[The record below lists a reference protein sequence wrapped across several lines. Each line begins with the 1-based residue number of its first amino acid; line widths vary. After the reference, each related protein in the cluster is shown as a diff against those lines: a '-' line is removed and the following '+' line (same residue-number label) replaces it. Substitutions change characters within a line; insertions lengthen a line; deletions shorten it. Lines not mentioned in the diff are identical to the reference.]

1 VTGTDLALVLLALAT
16 LPALVRVV
24 RGPTSTDRV
33 VAAELVF
40 IVAVA
45 VIVLLA
51 VRLDEPVLIDLALVA
66 VLVGFVATVS
76 LTRLIRRRG
85 EPS

>member
-1 VTGTDLALVLLALAT
+1 MTGTDLALVLLALAT

-24 RGPTSTDRV
+24 RGPTATDRV

>member
-1 VTGTDLALVLLALAT
+1 MTGTDVALVLLALAT

-24 RGPTSTDRV
+24 RGPTATDRV

-45 VIVLLA
+45 AVVLLA

>member
-1 VTGTDLALVLLALAT
+1 MTGTDIALVLLALAT

-24 RGPTSTDRV
+24 RGPTATDRV

-40 IVAVA
+40 VVAVA
-45 VIVLLA
+45 VVVLLA
-51 VRLDEPVLIDLALVA
+51 VRLGEPVLVDIALVA
-66 VLVGFVATVS
+66 ALAGFVATVS

-85 EPS
+85 ESS

>member
-1 VTGTDLALVLLALAT
+1 MTGTDIALALLAAAV

-24 RGPTSTDRV
+24 RGPTATDRV

-51 VRLDEPVLIDLALVA
+51 VRLDQPVLIDLALVA

>member
-1 VTGTDLALVLLALAT
+1 MTGTDIALVLLASAV

-24 RGPTSTDRV
+24 RGPTATDRV

-51 VRLDEPVLIDLALVA
+51 VRLDQPVLIDLALVA